1 MRTHTIHPA
10 RLLLTL
16 TLAAVGVAAFSGC
29 GSDEDDGHVGKSH
42 RAGQTAQLKDRAR
55 QVAEAWDHSVAA
67 AEWRRGY
74 HPMAAVVQLP
84 ENGLHNAADKRAYEA
99 GTFDLRAKLP
109 SAPRKGERVTW
120 RNGGSL
126 TLPLVTARAT
136 YQALDRDSSPGPRL
150 TVTGA
155 KLGTMTVHTSRGR
168 ATVPAWLFTL
178 RGYDSPLKRA
188 AVSPS
193 PLPKSPVKSVGQ
205 VPTGVLTPLGGLVE
219 VAGGGRTVAV
229 VATYGSCNRPAV
241 DAYETKE
248 SVVLSASTVQ
258 GKDGDCTTEMRA
270 KGMNVR
276 LDRPLGSRI
285 LLDAYTGRPVTNSK
299 WPELA
304 PMHRS

>member
-1 MRTHTIHPA
+1 MGANTICPA
-10 RLLLTL
+10 RLLLVL
-16 TLAAVGVAAFSGC
+16 TLSAVGVTAVSGC
-29 GSDEDDGHVGKSH
+29 GSDEDDGYVGTSH
-42 RAGQTAQLKDRAR
+42 RAKQAAQLKDRAR
-55 QVAEAWDHSVAA
+55 QVAEAWDHSGAA
-67 AEWRRGY
+67 ADWRRGY

-84 ENGLHNAADKRAYEA
+84 ENGLHSAADKRAYEA

-109 SAPRKGERVTW
+109 SAPRENERVTW
-120 RNGGSL
+120 QNGGSL

-136 YQALDRDSSPGPRL
+136 YQAFDHDSSPGPRL

-155 KLGTMTVHTSRGR
+155 KLGTMTVHTSRGQ

-178 RGYDSPLKRA
+178 GGYDTPLRLA

-193 PLPKSPVKSVGQ
+193 PLPISPVKSVGQ
-205 VPTGVLTPLGGLVE
+205 VPTDVLTPLGGLVE

-241 DAYETKE
+241 DAYETNE

-258 GKDGDCTTEMRA
+258 AKDGDCTTELRA
-270 KGMNVR
+270 KDMNVQ

-299 WPELA
+299 WPKLA
-304 PMHRS
+304 PNQRS